1 MSRREQ
7 TNRFLQSERNN
18 NNSAYGSANQRA
30 RESRSGEHHADIES
44 SSGRTDFRE
53 LRCFCGCTALTH
65 EQIEHFVMMNVS
77 TLIQHSTGKTLFQ
90 NFLRIGH
97 RHDKS
102 EAMIHLECYEMCD
115 KFLQNPRLCDDQ
127 DVIDDLLGLC
137 PTFTWEQRITDA
149 LENNSLR
156 NDRIRH
162 VLNDLKR
169 ECVNS
174 IECHNDY
181 DRFRREL
188 LRKIGRS

>member
-1 MSRREQ
+1 MSQREQ
-7 TNRFLQSERNN
+7 NNRSNN
-18 NNSAYGSANQRA
+18 NNSAYGSANQRP
-30 RESRSGEHHADIES
+30 RESRGGDHRNDIES
-44 SSGRTDFRE
+44 SSVHTDFRVM
-53 LRCFCGCTALTH
+53 RCFCGCTALTY
-65 EQIEHFVMMNVS
+65 EQIEHFAMMNVS

-115 KFLQNPRLCDDQ
+115 KFLRNSQLYEDQ
-127 DVIDDLLGLC
+127 DLIDHLLSLC
-137 PTFTWEQRITDA
+137 PTYTWEQRITDT
-149 LENNSLR
+149 LENNSGDHR
-156 NDRIRH
+156 YHRIRH

-169 ECVNS
+169 ECVHS

-188 LRKIGRS
+188 LRKIGRT